1 MNHSITTIEAAFAR
15 LDPDRRDSILQQVLE
30 WTTAADAL
38 EEVKRRGL
46 TVVGF
51 MGSAREHEHTA
62 DVCDLIE
69 GIASRLGPKF
79 AVITGGG
86 DAVMAAAN
94 RGAKRG
100 GSFSIGLNLI
110 APNTPEQCPNP
121 YLDLVLPHSGFGH
134 RMDNFLTYT
143 DIMVM
148 GIGGYGTDLE
158 EVYYRQCIQVATH
171 REIPLVY
178 LKPSFWRDK
187 LNLITMQLAKRLVSP
202 DDLRMI
208 HIVPE
213 NSDLETDGVLTA
225 SDRELFHLA
234 VDGPSEID
242 RAVNLINRLQ
252 SKKLVAA

>member
-1 MNHSITTIEAAFAR
+1 MKEHLTKIEAALAH
-15 LDPDRRDSILQQVLE
+15 LDPTRRDTILQQALE
-30 WTTAADAL
+30 WATASEAL
-38 EEVKRRGL
+38 EQLKRRGL
-46 TVVGF
+46 TFVGF

-62 DVCDLIE
+62 DVCALIE

-94 RGAKRG
+94 RGAKNG
-100 GSFSIGLNLI
+100 GSYSIGLNLI
-110 APNTPEQCPNP
+110 APNTPEQTANG
-121 YLDLVLPHSGFGH
+121 YLDLALPHSGFGH
-134 RMDNFLTYT
+134 RMDSFLTYT

-178 LKPSFWRDK
+178 LRPSFWRSK
-187 LNLITMQLAKRLVSP
+187 LDLIAMQLDKRLVSA

-208 HIVPE
+208 HIV
-213 NSDLETDGVLTA
+213 SETGDKPDDTVTVRDRQLFRIVEDGA
-225 SDRELFHLA
+225 
-234 VDGPSEID
+234 GEIE
-242 RAVNLINRLQ
+242 RAVNLITRLHHE
-252 SKKLVAA
+252 KPVAA